1 MNKIYSWIK
10 HILNN
15 SKYSYLKLPKD
26 IANST
31 RFVIYDDTFKEI
43 DARIKNSIER
53 KWNFFYITL
62 NLNPEDVRTII
73 KVLEANKYMVFIMC
87 SNESKCALSV
97 SWRIDRFYYEN
108 SKAV

>member
-1 MNKIYSWIK
+1 MDKIYSWIK

-15 SKYSYLKLPKD
+15 SEYSYLRLPKD

-31 RFVIYDDTFKEI
+31 RFIIYDDTFKRI

-53 KWNFFYITL
+53 KMNFFYIML

-73 KVLEANKYMVFIMC
+73 NVLEANEYMVSIMC
-87 SNESKCALSV
+87 SNERGCALSV

-108 SKAV
+108 NKAV